1 MTMDTF
7 IKVLTIAGMFGLA
20 IAPAVVAILSLRRT
34 QDQVSRVANTRLA
47 RRMAR
52 RLASVS
58 SVAGRSPIPDDP
70 EALYIPD
77 FGFVIGDI
85 SCQFNGRSPYL
96 RCAINPHG
104 PCSECR
110 YYQER
115 NSTLTNPQSP

>member
-1 MTMDTF
+1 MAVD
-7 IKVLTIAGMFGLA
+7 ILIRVLIIAGMFALA
-20 IAPAVVAILSLRRT
+20 MAPAVVALLSLRRT
-34 QDQVSRVANTRLA
+34 QDRVARVVNTRLA

-52 RLASVS
+52 RLASATS
-58 SVAGRSPIPDDP
+58 MARRSPVPDDP

-115 NSTLTNPQSP
+115 TPTFTSPQSS